1 MNKYNADSII
11 LSGGSIYNCVAV
23 GKYIPK
29 KFKKYFIPYSIDDGG
44 LAIGCNMLLKHKID
58 NEPKNDDCLYN
69 LNSPYKGF
77 NYKESQIL
85 NSIKS
90 FKEIKFENIK
100 TNEVAKL
107 ISLGKIIGIFNGRSE
122 SGKRA
127 LGNRSIV
134 ADPRDKNMKDIL
146 NIKIK
151 NRQTYR
157 PFAPTILKEFI
168 SEYFEN
174 DVSSPYMNFSVKVKK
189 NKINVIPAACH
200 IDNTARVQTL
210 SEEFNPSFYR
220 LIKEFY
226 KITNVPV
233 LINTSFNESEP
244 IVESIEDAIKTFLKS
259 EIDHLYVLEKYLIS
273 KV

>member
-1 MNKYNADSII
+1 
-11 LSGGSIYNCVAV
+11 
-23 GKYIPK
+23 
-29 KFKKYFIPYSIDDGG
+29 
-44 LAIGCNMLLKHKID
+44 MLLKHKID
-58 NEPKNDDCLYN
+58 NEPKNDDFIYN

-157 PFAPTILKEFI
+157 PFAPTIMKEFI

-210 SEEFNPSFYR
+210 SE
-220 LIKEFY
+220 
-226 KITNVPV
+226 
-233 LINTSFNESEP
+233 
-244 IVESIEDAIKTFLKS
+244 
-259 EIDHLYVLEKYLIS
+259 
-273 KV
+273 